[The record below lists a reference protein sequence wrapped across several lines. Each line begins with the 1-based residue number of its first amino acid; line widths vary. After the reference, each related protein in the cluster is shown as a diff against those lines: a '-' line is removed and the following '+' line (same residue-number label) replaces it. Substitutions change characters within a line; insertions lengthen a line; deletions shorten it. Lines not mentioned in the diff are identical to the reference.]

1 MNFIE
6 EVMELYKD
14 AETPPQFFQ
23 WSALAALSAA
33 ARRDVWLNRKG
44 VFLTYPNIYVMLV
57 ARSGMKKGLPVKVI
71 KKIVELAEVTKIIG
85 GRNSIEA
92 IIDNLSKQYTTES
105 GVVFTEAQAFIVNDE
120 LNSLLLHNL
129 AAQTIL
135 TTIHDSFYHDNWS
148 YTLKGEGTSVLKNI
162 CVTMLTATN
171 KSHLEEFLDPAS
183 VKGGFIG
190 RTFLIP
196 AEKRNKGNLLISDQ
210 PDDDLPQV
218 DHTAHIHW
226 LKDIAQLK
234 GPFKISTP
242 AKNFLEE
249 WYAELLIQLDK
260 MSDDPDETGTI
271 ERLDTNAL
279 KLAML
284 LSLSESLTLEI
295 NLDHAKRGVELAEW
309 ASSCVNSVISVTG
322 KSEDSGKVRS
332 VLDYLITQD
341 GFRALRSK
349 ILRAKYKDI
358 SAPDL
363 TNIANTL
370 EQAGILR
377 TENKPDGVWYIL
389 QERYAEKFKVA
400 MQKEKSVS
408 KVVSL

>member
-14 AETPPQFFQ
+14 AESPSHFFK

-33 ARRDVWLNRKG
+33 AKRNVWLNRKG

-57 ARSGMKKGLPVKVI
+57 ARSGMKKGLPVKVA
-71 KKIVELAEVTKIIG
+71 KKIVELAQITKVIS
-85 GRNSIEA
+85 GRNSVEA
-92 IIDNLSKQYTTES
+92 IIDILSKQRTLES
-105 GVVFTEAQAFIVNDE
+105 GIVLTDAQAFIVNDE
-120 LNSLLLHNL
+120 LNSLLLHNP

-135 TTIHDSFYHDNWS
+135 TTIHDSFYHENWE
-148 YTLKGEGTSVLKNI
+148 YTLKGDGPSVLKNI

-183 VKGGFIG
+183 ISGGFIG

-196 AEKRNKGNLLISDQ
+196 ADKRNKGNLLISDQ

-218 DHTAHIHW
+218 DHTPHIHW
-226 LKDIAQLK
+226 LKDIALLK
-234 GPFKISTP
+234 GPFRISTP
-242 AKNFLEE
+242 AKKYLEN
-249 WYAELLIQLDK
+249 WYDELLVQLDQ
-260 MSDDPDETGTI
+260 MVDDPDETGTV

-279 KLAML
+279 KLSML
-284 LSLSESLTLEI
+284 LSLSESLNLEI
-295 NLDHAKRGVELAEW
+295 TLDHAKRGVELAEW
-309 ASSCVNSVISVTG
+309 ASGCVNSVISATG

-332 VLDYLITQD
+332 VLDYLIAQE
-341 GFRALRSK
+341 GYKALRSK
-349 ILRAKYKDI
+349 ILRARYKDI

-363 TNIANTL
+363 TNIADTL

-400 MQKEKSVS
+400 MQKEKNIS